1 MTQIQLIQSLGEA
14 MNWLEKELNWG
25 NSLGELRHLT
35 GRIGELYV
43 ALIKNGQMAF
53 NVNEKG
59 YDVISSQG
67 RKISVKTTSMTN
79 TSGHIS
85 FNSNTLH
92 LIDDVVILQINAEEM
107 QIEILLDDT
116 IENTKLL
123 INEKGQIPLS
133 KLLPKN
139 SKVIELK
146 LDKIKEVNYDNY
158 LITELENGTIKIKEN
173 GKDIDKTMPIL
184 IKIAKKMNL
193 SILNSNGN
201 KYNTRQLGS
210 NIIKI
215 LEGR

>member
-1 MTQIQLIQSLGEA
+1 M
-14 MNWLEKELNWG
+14 
-25 NSLGELRHLT
+25 
-35 GRIGELYV
+35 
-43 ALIKNGQMAF
+43 
-53 NVNEKG
+53 
-59 YDVISSQG
+59 
-67 RKISVKTTSMTN
+67 
-79 TSGHIS
+79 
-85 FNSNTLH
+85 
-92 LIDDVVILQINAEEM
+92 
-107 QIEILLDDT
+107 
-116 IENTKLL
+116 
-123 INEKGQIPLS
+123 
-133 KLLPKN
+133 
-139 SKVIELK
+139 IELK